1 MRYRFTKMQGCGNDY
16 VYMDCFTQAVR
27 DPSELARQM
36 SDRHFGVGSD
46 GLILVCPPT
55 DSGADFRM
63 RMFNADGS
71 EGRMCGNGVRC
82 AAVFARRCGIIT
94 GNEAVVQTLAGS
106 KRLTLGQMT
115 ATVVRYVCRWVSL
128 LFCPRTCLLCA
139 QKKTGFIAGFRW
151 ERIFFLQHSFPWE
164 VRIA

>member
-63 RMFNADGS
+63 RMFNADGCDALPFS
-71 EGRMCGNGVRC
+71 HVGAGLLRATRQLSRHLR
-82 AAVFARRCGIIT
+82 AA
-94 GNEAVVQTLAGS
+94 ND
-106 KRLTLGQMT
+106 
-115 ATVVRYVCRWVSL
+115 
-128 LFCPRTCLLCA
+128 
-139 QKKTGFIAGFRW
+139 
-151 ERIFFLQHSFPWE
+151 
-164 VRIA
+164 